1 MNIITRDDLLERF
14 GEKELMELTDREAY
28 AVINDNVLQKAIEDA
43 EAEAGA
49 YLQAAGLVLKAPP
62 KALVIK
68 TCDIARYYLYENG
81 VTDIVEARYK
91 QAISW
96 FKDVVKNPQMLDAN
110 ATPKASN
117 PSRCTVIPNQPPA
130 SWADIGGKY

>member
-14 GEKELMELTDREAY
+14 GEKELIELTDREAY

-49 YLQAAGLVLKAPP
+49 YLQAAGLVLKTPP

-68 TCDIARYYLYENG
+68 T
-81 VTDIVEARYK
+81 
-91 QAISW
+91 
-96 FKDVVKNPQMLDAN
+96 
-110 ATPKASN
+110 
-117 PSRCTVIPNQPPA
+117 
-130 SWADIGGKY
+130 

>member
-14 GEKELMELTDREAY
+14 GEKELIELTDREAY

-96 FKDVVKNPQMLDAN
+96 FKTWLKTRKCLMPM
-110 ATPKASN
+110 
-117 PSRCTVIPNQPPA
+117 PPPRQA
-130 SWADIGGKY
+130 IHPVAQ

>member
-1 MNIITRDDLLERF
+1 MNIITRGDLLERF
-14 GEKELMELTDREAY
+14 GEKELIELTDREAY

-81 VTDIVEARYK
+81 VTDIVEA
-91 QAISW
+91 
-96 FKDVVKNPQMLDAN
+96 KDVKD
-110 ATPKASN
+110 
-117 PSRCTVIPNQPPA
+117 VIEYSVTNWPTA
-130 SWADIGGKY
+130 KLVIGHRM